1 MEQSDRVE
9 QMKSFLGAEKGVLIA
24 TDVAARGLD
33 LPNVESIIQF
43 SPPGS
48 ARDYVQR
55 IGRTARKGHSGQS
68 ILFLLPSEG
77 KNFVINNNSSA
88 RNIMHNSINPPVK
101 T

>member
-1 MEQSDRVE
+1 MNVQKKLSAFKLHGDMEQSDRVE
-9 QMKSFLGAEKGVLIA
+9 QMKSFLASEKGVLIA

-55 IGRTARKGHSGQS
+55 IGRTARKGHYGQS

-77 KNFVINNNSSA
+77 KFLFEI
-88 RNIMHNSINPPVK
+88 R
-101 T
+101 